1 MMCLAVCLGT
11 PPSFTGVSWNTGFLL
26 SPQSLAGFEG
36 VWMIKPGD
44 KVLKGGKATR
54 HLHHRKD
61 VTSRHRALSVTAELP
76 LRWGPC
82 LHFPYTVLILKVT
95 FPNQAAQLHKGK
107 LNLNTS
113 WLGMVLHGH
122 FMAIFCFNYMNTP
135 IEYGHFMAPHSL
147 GNSFCILSS
156 TARTAKQWPWSCK
169 HSQSIGATDVQLLP
183 RLSRLAGACEQ
194 SWWRRFETQPW
205 STEKMPSVSLQL
217 LTDLSWCI
225 FVFQNE
231 NRCSS
236 RVYLRTCKWFL
247 PLFAAAVSAES
258 QLPECACTNI
268 FATVNS
274 PRQSVA
280 PKDLVLILH
289 YASEDLFLLA
299 NLKTWTWEGPEP
311 CSSTFAGLR
320 PAMQKCIN
328 RHWQFYTATPKK
340 PRATYTSKANNTW
353 RKLEKRAKHYL
364 FSGMFHSIAL

>member
-205 STEKMPSVSLQL
+205 STEKNAF
-217 LTDLSWCI
+217 C
-225 FVFQNE
+225 FV
-231 NRCSS
+231 
-236 RVYLRTCKWFL
+236 
-247 PLFAAAVSAES
+247 AAAHWPIMMHLCLSKWK
-258 QLPECACTNI
+258 Q
-268 FATVNS
+268 
-274 PRQSVA
+274 
-280 PKDLVLILH
+280 VLEQGVF
-289 YASEDLFLLA
+289 EDLQMVSSPFCCCSVCREPTARMCLYKYICYSKQPKAICCTQGPCVDSALCLGGFVPPCKFKDVNLGRTRTLFLYIC
-299 NLKTWTWEGPEP
+299 WPEA
-311 CSSTFAGLR
+311 S
-320 PAMQKCIN
+320 
-328 RHWQFYTATPKK
+328 H
-340 PRATYTSKANNTW
+340 
-353 RKLEKRAKHYL
+353 AKMY
-364 FSGMFHSIAL
+364 